1 MYHIN
6 GATMSLACVC
16 MGMGATLDNNA
27 QLPLTHMLSLSLAG
41 IMIAPSAIARLV
53 NMWRRK

>member
-27 QLPLTHMLSLSLAG
+27 QLPLTQMLSLSLAG
-41 IMIAPSAIARLV
+41 IMIAPSAIAS
-53 NMWRRK
+53 W